1 MEKSKIYILGLSSF
15 IAKHFYLSCKKIN
28 NNIILLQYNQLEH
41 LKKIASNDIVI
52 NFCGVNRAETVYD
65 YNIPDYIKL
74 VEYPYLFYL
83 FFLLFHKSLILLIL

>member
-1 MEKSKIYILGLSSF
+1 MEKSKIYILGLSCF
-15 IAKHFYLSCKKIN
+15 IAKHFYLSCKK
-28 NNIILLQYNQLEH
+28 YNQLEH